1 MPADPSVFHY
11 RVAVFQLDSTCF
23 ASSRDN
29 ATPAI
34 ASFHFSLF
42 TITWA
47 RNSPRSFCA
56 EVTRNSRASQVYA
69 DELKKAVCDVG
80 GWASCIETY
89 LKFKAGAGNWPYR
102 ENVEADFP
110 LIGQTLGIVGDW
122 GTGEHAAAS
131 LLTETLA

>member
-1 MPADPSVFHY
+1 
-11 RVAVFQLDSTCF
+11 
-23 ASSRDN
+23 
-29 ATPAI
+29 
-34 ASFHFSLF
+34 
-42 TITWA
+42 
-47 RNSPRSFCA
+47 
-56 EVTRNSRASQVYA
+56 
-69 DELKKAVCDVG
+69 LKKAVCDVG

-131 LLTETLA
+131 LLTELKKLSPDTLIYLGDIYYSGTMDEVHDNFLSLCPEDSWLGFLAHRLRSFPCVRITTCTPVEADITG